1 MNGVPLLSASKT
13 TDVVIIDE
21 MSASSKRFNAS
32 NPFDLQTTTC
42 PLCTFQNPSTSMRC
56 VLCRTALRG
65 NDSNLN
71 AVNLNEMDI
80 VDDGDGYGTGSG
92 MASGSGM
99 RSPPKLK
106 PREKAVAPHSSSE
119 IPQFSAVRPISR
131 NVQNDD
137 EKEEKEQDLG
147 LRRKMEEL
155 MDSLNV
161 PQHVRS
167 NIHRLPTANKMQML
181 QQFKKRNVSEKEE
194 SQKLRQRKQS
204 KSRFGRRS
212 KSKKKPPKPPKSKK
226 RSKTMSVGK
235 DWNYGFNPIDI
246 DSLPSPKTSKS
257 KMNSMAKTQ
266 SFDEELRR
274 KVGAFKLDD
283 VQKQEP
289 LVSVYDAFIV
299 QFGEYPQTAEAL
311 VEFSKIDG
319 RFQALNL
326 MDAQRIIAENVQ
338 IGMKT

>member
-1 MNGVPLLSASKT
+1 
-13 TDVVIIDE
+13 
-21 MSASSKRFNAS
+21 
-32 NPFDLQTTTC
+32 
-42 PLCTFQNPSTSMRC
+42 
-56 VLCRTALRG
+56 
-65 NDSNLN
+65 
-71 AVNLNEMDI
+71 
-80 VDDGDGYGTGSG
+80 
-92 MASGSGM
+92 
-99 RSPPKLK
+99 
-106 PREKAVAPHSSSE
+106 
-119 IPQFSAVRPISR
+119 
-131 NVQNDD
+131 
-137 EKEEKEQDLG
+137 
-147 LRRKMEEL
+147 
-155 MDSLNV
+155 
-161 PQHVRS
+161 
-167 NIHRLPTANKMQML
+167 ML

-299 QFGEYPQTAEAL
+299 QFGEYPQTAETL
-311 VEFSKIDG
+311 VEFNKIDG

-338 IGMKT
+338 RQKVQKKESPRRKTLNDKKAANDIGKGHDLRNQWGIWELTKICRMN

>member
-1 MNGVPLLSASKT
+1 
-13 TDVVIIDE
+13 
-21 MSASSKRFNAS
+21 
-32 NPFDLQTTTC
+32 
-42 PLCTFQNPSTSMRC
+42 
-56 VLCRTALRG
+56 
-65 NDSNLN
+65 
-71 AVNLNEMDI
+71 
-80 VDDGDGYGTGSG
+80 
-92 MASGSGM
+92 
-99 RSPPKLK
+99 
-106 PREKAVAPHSSSE
+106 
-119 IPQFSAVRPISR
+119 
-131 NVQNDD
+131 
-137 EKEEKEQDLG
+137 
-147 LRRKMEEL
+147 
-155 MDSLNV
+155 
-161 PQHVRS
+161 
-167 NIHRLPTANKMQML
+167 ML

-274 KVGAFKLDD
+274 KVGAFKLNG
-283 VQKQEP
+283 VQKEEP

-338 IGMKT
+338 RQKEQKKESPRRKTLNDKKAANDIGKGHDLRNQWGIWELTKICRMN